1 MRVREQTGLRACLT
15 ERVDVRLP
23 RTRSAKARGL
33 PEQRLSALA
42 CWTVGL
48 VFALLDVLTTW
59 YAVKPLHLRE
69 VNRVGQ
75 WVIAEFGLEAALAMR
90 VVIGCSAL
98 GLLALATTVRFP
110 RHHVLVNRAAEAVL
124 IGALVIWGAVVVSN
138 AVQIA
143 WYKLS

>member
-1 MRVREQTGLRACLT
+1 M
-15 ERVDVRLP
+15 
-23 RTRSAKARGL
+23 
-33 PEQRLSALA
+33 
-42 CWTVGL
+42 
-48 VFALLDVLTTW
+48 
-59 YAVKPLHLRE
+59 
-69 VNRVGQ
+69 
-75 WVIAEFGLEAALAMR
+75 FGLEAALAMR

-110 RHHVLVNRAAEAVL
+110 RHHILVNRAAEAVL